1 MNLDQ
6 FYLSP
11 EVEEALRLSRP
22 VLAMESTIITHG
34 LPYPENRNFLQR
46 ANDLVRSFDV
56 VPATVAVV
64 GGSVCVGLSKE
75 QESALFQNGK
85 LIKISLRDLGPAL
98 SQKTFG
104 GTTVSATI
112 YAAHSVGVPFFS
124 TGGIGGVHRGV
135 EYSFDVS
142 QDLFALSRYPV
153 TTISAGAKA
162 VLDIGKT
169 REMLE
174 TLSVPV
180 VGFKTDEFPVFYS
193 RSGGGKLSWSADSVE
208 QLLSFLDHHYK
219 IKTGSGV
226 LVVNPPPENF
236 SMAVDFVESFVA
248 KAVALADERGV
259 SGKGL
264 TPFLLSEI
272 EKETGGK
279 SVETNVAL
287 GLNNIQLGAR
297 LAAALKPV

>member
-34 LPYPENRNFLQR
+34 LPYPENRNFLQQ

-104 GTTVSATI
+104 GTLSLPPFMPLTVSGFLSLQREELVAFIGVWNIPLMCHKI
-112 YAAHSVGVPFFS
+112 Y
-124 TGGIGGVHRGV
+124 
-135 EYSFDVS
+135 
-142 QDLFALSRYPV
+142 LRYQG
-153 TTISAGAKA
+153 T
-162 VLDIGKT
+162 
-169 REMLE
+169 
-174 TLSVPV
+174 
-180 VGFKTDEFPVFYS
+180 
-193 RSGGGKLSWSADSVE
+193 
-208 QLLSFLDHHYK
+208 Q
-219 IKTGSGV
+219 
-226 LVVNPPPENF
+226 
-236 SMAVDFVESFVA
+236 
-248 KAVALADERGV
+248 
-259 SGKGL
+259 
-264 TPFLLSEI
+264 
-272 EKETGGK
+272 
-279 SVETNVAL
+279 
-287 GLNNIQLGAR
+287 
-297 LAAALKPV
+297 

>member
-34 LPYPENRNFLQR
+34 LPYPENRNFLQQ

-112 YAAHSVGVPFFS
+112 YAAHSVGIPFFS

-193 RSGGGKLSWSADSVE
+193 RSGGGKLSWSVDSVE
-208 QLLSFLDHHYK
+208 QLLRFLDHNYK